1 MSFTILVL
9 HGPNMHWLGEE
20 DIDARME
27 SRADELGVD
36 LIFAQSNGEG
46 SLIDELH
53 EQEDE
58 IDAVIV
64 NPGVLAP
71 NAWALAEALQL
82 VQVPAIEVL
91 LKALPSERGPSALA
105 GVVTQQIHG
114 KGHDGYLHA
123 LEALGG
129 VGAPRSSA
137 PKSPEALEEAAA
149 AEEEEEEAEP
159 EEHVSR
165 KGKSIGKRAAEPA
178 PVADKRGGK
187 SIGRRV
193 KNDAPAPA
201 PAAAKSLGRRV
212 EEAPAKS
219 AGRGSAKATSGGG
232 LTRAQVREK
241 LADRLARRLA
251 PDALASWARAEW
263 SALQQGGP
271 CEESYRDTLDG
282 VLLTLMAGAKVSED
296 VLLAQMAK
304 L

>member
-9 HGPNMHWLGEE
+9 HGPNMHWQGEE
-20 DIDARME
+20 DIDTRME

-36 LIFAQSNGEG
+36 LILAQSNGEG

-53 EQEDE
+53 EEEDE

-82 VQVPAIEVL
+82 VGVPAIEVL
-91 LKALPSERGPSALA
+91 LKTLPPERGPSALA

-123 LEALGG
+123 LEALAG
-129 VGAPRSSA
+129 VGAPKRSA

-149 AEEEEEEAEP
+149 EEEEDEESAP

-193 KNDAPAPA
+193 KSDE
-201 PAAAKSLGRRV
+201 PAAAPAQAKSIGRKSD
-212 EEAPAKS
+212 EAPAKS
-219 AGRGSAKATSGGG
+219 AGRGAVKATATGG

-251 PDALASWARAEW
+251 PDALAAWARAEW

-271 CEESYRDTLDG
+271 CEAGYRETLDG
-282 VLLTLMAGAKVSED
+282 VLLTVMAGAKVSED